1 MEVTQQNQTA
11 TLSILHE
18 QSVNIHKRLTK
29 ALFSRNSVLLGHCHG
44 KTHMATER
52 RHANVRMEGTHEFK
66 WREGNGHLKLMALS
80 FSPKV

>member
-29 ALFSRNSVLLGHCHG
+29 ALFSRNSVLLGYRHE
-44 KTHMATER
+44 KTHKVQTEDT
-52 RHANVRMEGTHEFK
+52 ANVRREGTHEFK
-66 WREGNGHLKLMALS
+66 WREGNGHLK
-80 FSPKV
+80 